1 MNEALSILLRENVET
16 VGAGRTDTG
25 VHASAMTAHFDT
37 NAEVNEINLVD
48 KLNRLLPQDIAVSQ
62 IKRVADDV
70 HARFDA
76 VARTYHY
83 HVYTGKDPFLRHYAT
98 RLYYTPDYDLMN
110 LAAEQLLQYT
120 DFTSFSKLHSDAKTN
135 ICHVEYARWV
145 QVAPNHW
152 RFEIKADRFLRNMVR
167 AIVGTLLEVGRGRL
181 TLIDFSKVIES
192 KSRNSAG
199 ESVPAKGLSLV
210 AVDYPT
216 NKV

>member
-1 MNEALSILLRENVET
+1 MRYFVYFSYDGTAYHGWQVQPNAETVQQKLNEALSILLRENVET

-37 NAEVNEINLVD
+37 NAEVNETSLVD

-98 RLYYTPDYDLMN
+98 RLYYEPDYDLMN

-120 DFTSFSKLHSDAKTN
+120 ETIYRRKRRPL
-135 ICHVEYARWV
+135 YPR
-145 QVAPNHW
+145 P
-152 RFEIKADRFLRNMVR
+152 
-167 AIVGTLLEVGRGRL
+167 VGLSGKYTLLEQ
-181 TLIDFSKVIES
+181 SKQ
-192 KSRNSAG
+192 KSTRMGTGIKRNNQAN
-199 ESVPAKGLSLV
+199 LYL
-210 AVDYPT
+210 
-216 NKV
+216 

>member
-1 MNEALSILLRENVET
+1 MSILLRENVET

-37 NAEVNEINLVD
+37 NAEVNETNLVD